1 MFKVVDRR
9 GDLYGVLDTNDNS
22 VEYYSYSQLDEIIKT
37 TKVVID
43 GCSCHRNEA
52 DIVTLFVYTQQD
64 ILFDGNEFKLVLN
77 SRGGRIYIIT
87 PSKDSDI
94 TAEFWISQRRSN
106 LVFKNCRFRLSQTH
120 KTSCR
125 VDKRLLV
132 YACKTAKEFN
142 TDCDSL
148 FLNFDTCI
156 LEMYINRS
164 SIKYI
169 EARIL
174 EKEI

>member
-9 GDLYGVLDTNDNS
+9 GNLYGVLDTNDSS

-37 TKVVID
+37 TKVVIE
-43 GCSCHRNEA
+43 GCSYYKNEA
-52 DIVTLFVYTQQD
+52 DSVTLFVYTQQD

-77 SRGGRIYIIT
+77 SIGECVYLIT
-87 PSKDSDI
+87 PSRGNDI

-106 LVFKNCRFRLSQTH
+106 LVFKNCILSQSH
-120 KTSCR
+120 RTSCR
-125 VDKRLLV
+125 VDRRLLV

-148 FLNFDTCI
+148 FLNFGTCI
-156 LEMYINRS
+156 LEMYIVRGN
-164 SIKYI
+164 IKYI
-169 EARIL
+169 EAHIL
-174 EKEI
+174 EKET